1 MTSSQGLIGAL
12 TVGLQRVA
20 AARGAVVL
28 SVKRP
33 RFPGSCQGNSC
44 RKSAQTSA
52 KTRAKTRAETWAA
65 DRILFAQ
72 LSRADVVRRPTDEG
86 SVACSA
92 QGIGAGHCASHVSEQ
107 IFFHDT
113 RKLT

>member
-1 MTSSQGLIGAL
+1 M
-12 TVGLQRVA
+12 
-20 AARGAVVL
+20 L

-52 KTRAKTRAETWAA
+52 KTRAKTLAKTRAETWAA

-86 SVACSA
+86 GACSV

-107 IFFHDT
+107 IFFRDT

>member
-1 MTSSQGLIGAL
+1 M
-12 TVGLQRVA
+12 
-20 AARGAVVL
+20 L
-28 SVKRP
+28 SVKQP
-33 RFPGSCQGNSC
+33 RLPGSCQGNSC

-52 KTRAKTRAETWAA
+52 KTRAKTGAKTGAKTRAETWAA

-72 LSRADVVRRPTDEG
+72 LSRADVVWRPTDEG
-86 SVACSA
+86 AACSV

-107 IFFHDT
+107 IFFRDT